1 MGGAKDRCTYN
12 VGNEESAFKAK
23 SRKCCVWICQ
33 ITSEAFLEEE
43 DLLHYIGRIE
53 STVSKS
59 AIGAVLLILSYAL
72 SIMSLAIAAR
82 DASLLDPASV
92 METDVDLAR
101 DVVLINVFTDIA
113 NSERLA
119 GFGHDEMD
127 DYLNSMFLNYTMN
140 IF

>member
-1 MGGAKDRCTYN
+1 
-12 VGNEESAFKAK
+12 
-23 SRKCCVWICQ
+23 
-33 ITSEAFLEEE
+33 
-43 DLLHYIGRIE
+43 
-53 STVSKS
+53 
-59 AIGAVLLILSYAL
+59 
-72 SIMSLAIAAR
+72 
-82 DASLLDPASV
+82 